1 VPALPELEGAAVTK
15 LIYERSQPGRR
26 ASSLPRNGLSI
37 PEVPAELARAR
48 PPRLPEVSEPELV
61 RHFTE
66 LSTRNFG
73 IDTGFYPLGSCTM
86 KHNPRVNE
94 RVVGL
99 PGFRDLHPLQEEDG
113 ALGALELEWR
123 LQEILAEVC
132 GLDAVSLQPAAGSQG
147 ELTGLMLFHAYFAD
161 GGEGEQRREI
171 VVPDTAHGTNPA
183 SVTMAGYQLVAVK
196 TDPRGN
202 IDVEGL
208 RGKVGPQTA
217 GLMLTNPSTLG
228 LFDENIEEI
237 ERIFHGAGALMY
249 YDGANLNAVCG
260 ISRPGDMGFDVV
272 HINLHKTFSQPH
284 GGGGPGGG
292 PIAVTKALEPF
303 LPVPA
308 VIKDGDRFRLDYDR
322 PKSIGKV
329 RGFTGPFGVFVR
341 SYAYFRAY
349 GPGLREMSEAAV
361 LNANYLLARLKGAY
375 DLPFDRL
382 CMHEFVLSAR
392 TLKREHGVSTL
403 DVAKRL
409 MDYGIHPPTVYFPLI
424 VAEALMIEPTETEP
438 KERLDEFV
446 DAMLA
451 IAHEAAAD
459 PEVLHSAPHSR
470 PVGRLDEVK
479 AAKRAVVRYLFED
492 HPNLSEAAP
501 AAVEAPK
508 GV

>member
-1 VPALPELEGAAVTK
+1 VTK
-15 LIYERSQPGRR
+15 LIYERSRPGRR
-26 ASSLPRNGLSI
+26 ASSLPR
-37 PEVPAELARAR
+37 PELPAVDVPAGLARSQ

-94 RVVGL
+94 RLVGL
-99 PGFRDLHPLQEEDG
+99 PGFRDLHPLQDEEG
-113 ALGALELEWR
+113 AQGALELMWR

-147 ELTGLMLFHAYFAD
+147 ELTGLLLMRAYFAD
-161 GGEGEQRREI
+161 RGETERREI

-183 SVTMAGYQLVAVK
+183 SVTMAGYELVGVM
-196 TDPRGN
+196 TDQRGN
-202 IDVEGL
+202 IDVADL
-208 RGKVGPQTA
+208 HTKVGPQTA

-292 PIAVTKALEPF
+292 PIAVTRALEPF

-308 VIKDGDRFRLDYDR
+308 VIRRDEDEYGLDFDR
-322 PKSIGKV
+322 PRSIGKV
-329 RGFTGPFGVFVR
+329 RAFTGPFGVFVR
-341 SYAYFRAY
+341 SYAYIRSY
-349 GPGLREMSEAAV
+349 GPQLREMSEAAV

-382 CMHEFVLSAR
+382 CMHEFVVSAR
-392 TLKREHGVSTL
+392 TLKRDHGVSAL

-409 MDYGIHPPTVYFPLI
+409 MDYGIHPPTIYFPLI
-424 VAEALMIEPTETEP
+424 VPEALMIEPTETEP
-438 KERLDEFV
+438 KERLDEFCE
-446 DAMLA
+446 AMLA
-451 IAHEAAAD
+451 IAREAATD
-459 PEVLHSAPHSR
+459 PEAIHEAPHSR
-470 PVGRLDEVK
+470 PVRRLDEVK
-479 AAKRAVVRYLFED
+479 AAKRAVVRYRFEE
-492 HPNLSEAAP
+492 HPDLSGAAEP
-501 AAVEAPK
+501 ALAADAPK
-508 GV
+508 ER

>member
-1 VPALPELEGAAVTK
+1 VAPDARRESMTK

-26 ASSLPRNGLSI
+26 ASSLPRHDL
-37 PEVPAELARAR
+37 PVPDVPAELARAA
-48 PPRLPEVSEPELV
+48 PPRLPEVSEAELV

-94 RVVGL
+94 RLVGL
-99 PGFRDLHPLQEEDG
+99 PGFRDLHPLQDEDG
-113 ALGALELEWR
+113 AQGALELEWR

-161 GGEGEQRREI
+161 RGEDEQRREI

-183 SVTMAGYQLVAVK
+183 SVTMAGYQLVGVK
-196 TDPRGN
+196 TDARGN
-202 IDVEGL
+202 VDVADL

-217 GLMLTNPSTLG
+217 GLMLTNPSTVG

-292 PIAVTKALEPF
+292 PIAVTNALEPF

-308 VIKDGDRFRLDYDR
+308 VVKDGDRFRFDYDR

-329 RGFTGPFGVFVR
+329 RGFSGPFGVFVR
-341 SYAYFRAY
+341 SYAYIRSY
-349 GPGLREMSEAAV
+349 GPALREMSEAAV
-361 LNANYLLARLKGAY
+361 LNANYLLARLKQAY

-392 TLKREHGVSTL
+392 TLKREHGVSAT

-409 MDYGIHPPTVYFPLI
+409 MDFGIHPPTVYFPLI
-424 VAEALMIEPTETEP
+424 VPEALMIEPTETEP
-438 KERLDEFV
+438 KERLDEFC

-451 IAHEAAAD
+451 IAHEAQITPD
-459 PEVLHSAPHSR
+459 VLHDAPHSR
-470 PVGRLDEVK
+470 PVRRLDEVK
-479 AAKRAVVRYLFED
+479 AAKRAVVRYLFDD
-492 HPNLSEAAP
+492 HPDLAEPAP
-501 AAVEAPK
+501 AVVEAPK
-508 GV
+508 GA

>member
-1 VPALPELEGAAVTK
+1 MTP

-26 ASSLPRNGLSI
+26 AGTVSRPDLPV
-37 PEVPAELARAR
+37 PEVPAELAREK
-48 PPRLPEVSEPELV
+48 PPRLPEVAEPELV

-94 RVVGL
+94 RLVGI
-99 PGFRDLHPLQEEDG
+99 PGFKDLHPLQDEDG
-113 ALGALELEWR
+113 AQGALELMWR
-123 LQEILAEVC
+123 LQEILTEVS
-132 GLDAVSLQPAAGSQG
+132 GLPAVSLQPAAGSQG
-147 ELTGLMLFHAYFAD
+147 ELTGLMLMRAYFD
-161 GGEGEQRREI
+161 DLGENRTEI
-171 VVPDTAHGTNPA
+171 VIPDTAHGTNPA
-183 SVTMAGYQLVAVK
+183 SVTMAGYELVGVK
-196 TDPRGN
+196 TDARGN
-202 IDVEGL
+202 IDVEDF
-208 RGKVGPQTA
+208 RGKIGPQTA

-228 LFDENIEEI
+228 LFDENIVEI
-237 ERIFHGAGALMY
+237 EKILVDAGALMY

-260 ISRPGDMGFDVV
+260 IARPGDMGFDIV

-292 PIAVTKALEPF
+292 PIAVAKKLEPF

-308 VIKDGDRFRLDYDR
+308 VVKDGDRFRLDFDR

-329 RGFTGPFGVFVR
+329 RAFTGPFGVFVR
-341 SYAYFRAY
+341 SYAYIRRY
-349 GPGLREMSEAAV
+349 GPQLREMSEAAV
-361 LNANYLLARLKGAY
+361 LNANYLLARLKDAY

-392 TLKREHGVSTL
+392 TLKKEHGVSAL

-409 MDYGIHPPTVYFPLI
+409 MDFGIHPPTVYFPLI
-424 VAEALMIEPTETEP
+424 VPEALMIEPTETEP
-438 KERLDEFV
+438 KERLDEFCDV
-446 DAMLA
+446 MLR
-451 IAHEAAAD
+451 IAHEASID
-459 PEVLHSAPHSR
+459 PDALHEAPHNR
-470 PVGRLDEVK
+470 PVRRLDEVK
-479 AAKRAVVRYLFED
+479 AAKRAVVRYQFEE
-492 HPNLSEAAP
+492 HPDLSEPAP

>member
-1 VPALPELEGAAVTK
+1 MTK

-26 ASSLPRNGLSI
+26 ASSLPRHDL
-37 PEVPAELARAR
+37 PVPQVPDELARAA
-48 PPRLPEVSEPELV
+48 PPRLPEVAEPELV

-66 LSTRNFG
+66 LSTRTFG
-73 IDTGFYPLGSCTM
+73 VDTGFYPLGSCTM

-113 ALGALELEWR
+113 AQGALELMWR

-147 ELTGLMLFHAYFAD
+147 ELTGLMLVRAHFAER
-161 GGEGEQRREI
+161 GEAETRRE
-171 VVPDTAHGTNPA
+171 VVIPDTAHGTNPA
-183 SVTMAGYQLVAVK
+183 SVTMAGFQLVGVK

-202 IDVEGL
+202 IDVDHL
-208 RGKVGPQTA
+208 RGKVGSQTA
-217 GLMLTNPSTLG
+217 ALMLTNPSTLG

-260 ISRPGDMGFDVV
+260 ISRPGDMGFDIV

-303 LPVPA
+303 LPAPA
-308 VIKDGDRFRLDYDR
+308 VVRRGDGSFGLDFDR

-341 SYAYFRAY
+341 SYAYIRSY
-349 GPGLREMSEAAV
+349 GPQLREMSEAAV
-361 LNANYLLARLKGAY
+361 LNANYLLARLKDAY

-392 TLKREHGVSTL
+392 TLKKEYGVSAL

-409 MDYGIHPPTVYFPLI
+409 MDYDFHPPTIYFPLI
-424 VAEALMIEPTETEP
+424 VPEALMIEPTETEP
-438 KERLDEFV
+438 KERLDDFCA
-446 DAMLA
+446 AMLA

-459 PEVLHSAPHSR
+459 PDVIHEAPHTR
-470 PVGRLDEVK
+470 PVRRLDEVK
-479 AAKRAVVRYLFED
+479 AAKRAVVRYHFEE
-492 HPNLSEAAP
+492 HPDLSDAAP
-501 AAVEAPK
+501 AVATPK

>member
-1 VPALPELEGAAVTK
+1 LRVPDLPPELR
-15 LIYERSQPGRR
+15 RS
-26 ASSLPRNGLSI
+26 
-37 PEVPAELARAR
+37 R
-48 PPRLPEVSEPELV
+48 PPRLPEIAEPDLV

-94 RVVGL
+94 RAVGI

-113 ALGALELEWR
+113 AQGALELMWR
-123 LQEILAEVC
+123 LQEILAEVS
-132 GLDAVSLQPAAGSQG
+132 GLHAVSLQPAAGSQG
-147 ELTGLMLFHAYFAD
+147 ELTGLMLFRAYFAD
-161 GGEGEQRREI
+161 RGELDQRREI
-171 VVPDTAHGTNPA
+171 VIPDTAHGTNPA
-183 SVTMAGYQLVAVK
+183 SVTMAGFELVGVT

-202 IDVEGL
+202 VDVEDL
-208 RGKVGPQTA
+208 RGKVGPRTA

-292 PIAVTKALEPF
+292 PIAVAEALEPF

-308 VIKDGDRFRLDYDR
+308 VVRRANGAFGLDFDR

-341 SYAYFRAY
+341 SYAYIRAY

-361 LNANYLLARLKGAY
+361 LNANYLLTRLKDAY

-392 TLKREHGVSTL
+392 TLKKEHGVSAL

-409 MDYGIHPPTVYFPLI
+409 MDYGFHPPTIYFPLI
-424 VAEALMIEPTETEP
+424 VPEALMIEPTETET
-438 KERLDEFV
+438 KETLDSFA
-446 DAMLA
+446 DAMGA
-451 IAHEAAAD
+451 IAREAAEE
-459 PEVLHSAPHSR
+459 PELLKEAPHDR
-470 PVGRLDEVK
+470 PVKRLDEVK
-479 AAKRAVVRYLFED
+479 AAKRAVVRYRFED
-492 HPNLSEAAP
+492 HPDLAAEP
-501 AAVEAPK
+501 TAGTAAEAPK

>member
-1 VPALPELEGAAVTK
+1 VK
-15 LIYERSQPGRR
+15 LIYERSQSGRR
-26 ASSLPRNGLSI
+26 ASLIPQPDLP
-37 PEVPAELARAR
+37 VPAVPARLARR
-48 PPRLPEVSEPELV
+48 EPPRLPEIAEPELL

-86 KHNPRVNE
+86 KYNPRVNE

-113 ALGALELEWR
+113 AQGALELMWR
-123 LQEILAEVC
+123 LQEILAEVT

-147 ELTGLMLFHAYFAD
+147 ELTGLLLMRAYFAER
-161 GGEGEQRREI
+161 GEDEQRRR
-171 VVPDTAHGTNPA
+171 VVTPDTAHGTNPA
-183 SVTMAGYQLVAVK
+183 SVTMAGYELVGVK
-196 TDPRGN
+196 TDSRGN
-202 IDVEGL
+202 VDVDDL
-208 RGKVGPQTA
+208 RGKVDETTA

-237 ERIFHGAGALMY
+237 RDIFHGAGALMY

-260 ISRPGDMGFDVV
+260 ISRPGDMGFDIV

-292 PIAVTKALEPF
+292 PIAVRDVLEPY

-308 VIKDGDRFRLDYDR
+308 IVRDGDRFRFDHDR

-329 RGFTGPFGVFVR
+329 RGFAGPFGVFVR
-341 SYAYFRAY
+341 SYAFMRAW
-349 GPGLREMSEAAV
+349 GPALREMSEVAV
-361 LNANYLLARLKGAY
+361 LNANYLLVRLREAY
-375 DLPFDRL
+375 ELPYDRL

-392 TLKREHGVSTL
+392 RLKREHGVTAL

-409 MDYGIHPPTVYFPLI
+409 MDYGFHPPTIYFPL
-424 VAEALMIEPTETEP
+424 VVPEALMIEPTETEA
-438 KERLDEFV
+438 KETLDAFA
-446 DAMLA
+446 DAMVA
-451 IAHEAAAD
+451 IAAEAAEE
-459 PEVLHSAPHSR
+459 PEAVKSAPHGR

-479 AAKRAVVRYLFED
+479 AAKRAIVRYGFED
-492 HPNLSEAAP
+492 HPDLAAAP
-501 AAVEAPK
+501 AAAGVEAPK
-508 GV
+508 GA